1 MAADGCDWVLTIE
14 GQRYHPEFL
23 AENFKQNGMN
33 AYCNYVLTGDT
44 FYCGLMPMKMPVVKI
59 TCFKFLDE

>member
-44 FYCGLMPMKMPVVKI
+44 FYCGLMPMKMPVVQI
-59 TCFKFLDE
+59 TCFKFPDE